1 MSHKSDNHNKGGKF
15 LDGFFWGAVLG
26 GGAAYVLSTKKGRDI
41 VKELIQ
47 EGVNVLENM
56 AAPDEVIE
64 APQVIEDKQIM
75 SEIEEPS
82 VPSAPVAK
90 EAPLYAPHI
99 PPKKAAEKGGVAA
112 SSKKRFFKAKK

>member
-1 MSHKSDNHNKGGKF
+1 MSHKSDNHHKGGKF

-56 AAPDEVIE
+56 AAPDEVME
-64 APQVIEDKQIM
+64 APQIIEDKQIM
-75 SEIEEPS
+75 SEIEEVS
-82 VPSAPVAK
+82 TPSAAP
-90 EAPLYAPHI
+90 EAPLHAPHI
-99 PPKKAAEKGGVAA
+99 PPKKVAEKGGVAA
-112 SSKKRFFKAKK
+112 APKRFFKAKK